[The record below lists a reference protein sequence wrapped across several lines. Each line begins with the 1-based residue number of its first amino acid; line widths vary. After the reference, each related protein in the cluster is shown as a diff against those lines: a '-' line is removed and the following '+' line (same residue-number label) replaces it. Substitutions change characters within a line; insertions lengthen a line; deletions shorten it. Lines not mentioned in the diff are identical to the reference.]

1 MKKAP
6 GNDKLAN
13 KRQHL
18 GENKTISKW
27 QGVFQVEPR
36 WHRAKHQGAQE
47 SEHRQRAGQSRG
59 REDQQS
65 PVWLEQRKGV
75 RGARG
80 RPERFPEKHNVNRGF
95 RSLAETQALTLS
107 EKTVGMGVEW

>member
-47 SEHRQRAGQSRG
+47 SEHRQRAGTKSGEGGSAEPSVAGAKEGGQRG
-59 REDQQS
+59 RRQAREV
-65 PVWLEQRKGV
+65 PRK
-75 RGARG
+75 
-80 RPERFPEKHNVNRGF
+80 
-95 RSLAETQALTLS
+95 TQC
-107 EKTVGMGVEW
+107 